1 MNIDASIR
9 GFRKYL
15 DIEKERQKGMKEL
28 SELLGMD
35 FTFSD
40 EEMIRN
46 AESNFS
52 KAIEK
57 EIQKEIKSAINNM
70 NKIGSIGTAKKIN
83 PPY

>member
-1 MNIDASIR
+1 MDIDASIR

-15 DIEKERQKGMKEL
+15 DIEKERQKGLKEL

-52 KAIEK
+52 KAIDK

-70 NKIGSIGTAKKIN
+70 TKIGSTGTAKKIN

>member
-46 AESNFS
+46 AELAFS
-52 KAIEK
+52 KEVSKQLSK
-57 EIQKEIKSAINNM
+57 EVNKWMKSH
-70 NKIGSIGTAKKIN
+70 S
-83 PPY
+83 